1 MKKLLKSTKI
11 DYISIILIFIIINL
25 MIVSK
30 VKTLVVIPDEV
41 NTLAIPA
48 ALSGSHW
55 ELVNSYYGW
64 GGSIFYYPLFLLIK
78 NPIVLYRNI
87 IMLNSV
93 LLAIIPCIAYM
104 MSEKFFQVKNRKLRF
119 LLAFFLGIY
128 PGTFAM
134 SQYGWNETWIRVITW
149 IILLILFKLVN
160 EKEKKR
166 LNSFIFGV
174 LLAYSYAIHGRMLV
188 FIPITVII
196 YVFLLRKYK
205 NKFINIKYLI
215 FGFLPIFLLDIVVKK
230 QIKNILFRN
239 VVSLRNTFSDT
250 MINSLKALANLKI
263 FVTVVLRATTS
274 YTFYVGITSFGIV
287 FLAII
292 LLIKLLKI
300 HTEQDKNYIIL
311 GIFSVIG
318 ILFSVLVSVFFFM
331 PDFHEQKAYIW
342 GRYTDHFTSLVIFF
356 VILLVISKKLD
367 LKYIYYSIAIML
379 ILSVPVLIIETGD
392 VFSGMADINILSLIS
407 FVPNYVFDS
416 PEKFYMLI
424 LFLII
429 LSTYILFMLKENITL
444 ALIVGIAI
452 YSISNAH
459 LEYKRIE
466 KSDGN
471 FSVIG
476 NSKYGVINILGKYG
490 KQKLTL
496 NFISNMSTDIHPIT
510 YLLLLN
516 KFNVNY
522 SEDSIQDN
530 IKSGKENIS
539 MAKSEQESLLL
550 DKDVYKIDI
559 QSDDHSIYNLYY
571 KGKEIK
577 KFLDSKNILSKRNDT
592 YNILLD
598 NLYTTNGN
606 IKENNNLVV
615 TSNSIMYGPYI
626 ELRPNHYKVIITGEG
641 LNKEGISF
649 LFNKKGKGEAII
661 SEKYT
666 TIKKEYNEFIGE
678 FNVNDFIKGFE
689 TIIENK
695 SNSNVVI
702 TSVKIIAK

>member
-160 EKEKKR
+160 EKGEKR

-188 FIPITVII
+188 FIPVTVII

-205 NKFINIKYLI
+205 NKFINMKYLI
-215 FGFLPIFLLDIVVKK
+215 FGFLPIFFLDIVVKK
-230 QIKNILFRN
+230 QIKNTLFGN
-239 VVSLRNTFSDT
+239 IVSLRNTFSDT
-250 MINSLKALANLKI
+250 MINSLKALANLKTFI
-263 FVTVVLRATTS
+263 TVVLRATTS

-292 LLIKLLKI
+292 LLIKLLKMD
-300 HTEQDKNYIIL
+300 TKQDKNYIIL

-318 ILFSVLVSVFFFM
+318 ILFSVMVSVFFFL
-331 PDFHEQKAYIW
+331 PDFHEQKVYIW
-342 GRYTDHFTSLVIFF
+342 GRYADHFTSLVIFF
-356 VILLVISKKLD
+356 VVLLVINKKLN
-367 LKYIYYSIAIML
+367 LKYVYYSIAIML
-379 ILSVPVLIIETGD
+379 VLSVPVLIIETGD

-407 FVPNYVFDS
+407 FVPGYIFDS

-429 LSTYILFMLKENITL
+429 LSIYILFMLKENITL
-444 ALIVGIAI
+444 ALMVGIAI

-459 LEYKRIE
+459 LEYKRIK

-471 FSVIG
+471 FSAIG
-476 NSKYGVINILGKYG
+476 NSKYGVINILGEYR

-496 NFISNMSTDIHPIT
+496 NFINNISTDIHPIT

-516 KFNVNY
+516 KFDVNY
-522 SEDSIQDN
+522 WESSIQDN

-539 MAKSEQESLLL
+539 LAKPEQESLLL

-559 QSDDHSIYNLYY
+559 QSDDRSMYDLYY

-577 KFLDSKNILSKRNDT
+577 NFLESKNIFSKRNDT

-606 IKENNNLVV
+606 TKENNNLVV
-615 TSNSIMYGPYI
+615 TSNSVMYGPYI

-649 LFNKKGKGEAII
+649 LFNKKGEGEAII

-666 TIKKEYNEFIGE
+666 TVKKEYNEFIGE
-678 FNVNDFIKGFE
+678 FNVNNFIKGFE

-695 SNSNVVI
+695 SNGNI
-702 TSVKIIAK
+702 LIHSVKIIAE

>member
-230 QIKNILFRN
+230 
-239 VVSLRNTFSDT
+239 
-250 MINSLKALANLKI
+250 
-263 FVTVVLRATTS
+263 
-274 YTFYVGITSFGIV
+274 
-287 FLAII
+287 
-292 LLIKLLKI
+292 
-300 HTEQDKNYIIL
+300 
-311 GIFSVIG
+311 
-318 ILFSVLVSVFFFM
+318 
-331 PDFHEQKAYIW
+331 
-342 GRYTDHFTSLVIFF
+342 
-356 VILLVISKKLD
+356 
-367 LKYIYYSIAIML
+367 
-379 ILSVPVLIIETGD
+379 
-392 VFSGMADINILSLIS
+392 
-407 FVPNYVFDS
+407 
-416 PEKFYMLI
+416 
-424 LFLII
+424 
-429 LSTYILFMLKENITL
+429 
-444 ALIVGIAI
+444 
-452 YSISNAH
+452 
-459 LEYKRIE
+459 
-466 KSDGN
+466 
-471 FSVIG
+471 
-476 NSKYGVINILGKYG
+476 
-490 KQKLTL
+490 
-496 NFISNMSTDIHPIT
+496 
-510 YLLLLN
+510 
-516 KFNVNY
+516 
-522 SEDSIQDN
+522 
-530 IKSGKENIS
+530 
-539 MAKSEQESLLL
+539 
-550 DKDVYKIDI
+550 
-559 QSDDHSIYNLYY
+559 
-571 KGKEIK
+571 
-577 KFLDSKNILSKRNDT
+577 
-592 YNILLD
+592 
-598 NLYTTNGN
+598 
-606 IKENNNLVV
+606 
-615 TSNSIMYGPYI
+615 
-626 ELRPNHYKVIITGEG
+626 
-641 LNKEGISF
+641 
-649 LFNKKGKGEAII
+649 
-661 SEKYT
+661 
-666 TIKKEYNEFIGE
+666 
-678 FNVNDFIKGFE
+678 
-689 TIIENK
+689 
-695 SNSNVVI
+695 
-702 TSVKIIAK
+702 

>member
-1 MKKLLKSTKI
+1 M
-11 DYISIILIFIIINL
+11 
-25 MIVSK
+25 
-30 VKTLVVIPDEV
+30 
-41 NTLAIPA
+41 
-48 ALSGSHW
+48 
-55 ELVNSYYGW
+55 
-64 GGSIFYYPLFLLIK
+64 
-78 NPIVLYRNI
+78 
-87 IMLNSV
+87 
-93 LLAIIPCIAYM
+93 
-104 MSEKFFQVKNRKLRF
+104 
-119 LLAFFLGIY
+119 
-128 PGTFAM
+128 
-134 SQYGWNETWIRVITW
+134 
-149 IILLILFKLVN
+149 
-160 EKEKKR
+160 
-166 LNSFIFGV
+166 
-174 LLAYSYAIHGRMLV
+174 
-188 FIPITVII
+188 FIPVTVII

-205 NKFINIKYLI
+205 NKFINMKYLI
-215 FGFLPIFLLDIVVKK
+215 FGFLPIFFLDIVVKK
-230 QIKNILFRN
+230 QIKNTLFGN
-239 VVSLRNTFSDT
+239 IVSLRNTFSDT
-250 MINSLKALANLKI
+250 MINSLKALANLKTFI
-263 FVTVVLRATTS
+263 TVVLRATTS

-292 LLIKLLKI
+292 LLIKLLKMD
-300 HTEQDKNYIIL
+300 TKQDKNYIIL

-318 ILFSVLVSVFFFM
+318 ILFSVMVSVFFFL

-342 GRYTDHFTSLVIFF
+342 GRYADHFTSLVIFF
-356 VILLVISKKLD
+356 VVLLVINKKLN
-367 LKYIYYSIAIML
+367 LKYVYYSIAIML
-379 ILSVPVLIIETGD
+379 VLSVPVLIIETGD

-407 FVPNYVFDS
+407 FVPGYIFDS

-429 LSTYILFMLKENITL
+429 LSIYILFMLKENITL
-444 ALIVGIAI
+444 ALMVGIAI

-459 LEYKRIE
+459 LEYKRIK

-471 FSVIG
+471 FSAIG
-476 NSKYGVINILGKYG
+476 NSKYGVINILGEYR

-496 NFISNMSTDIHPIT
+496 NFINNISTDIHPIT

-516 KFNVNY
+516 KFDVNY
-522 SEDSIQDN
+522 WESSIQDN

-539 MAKSEQESLLL
+539 LAKPEQESLLL

-559 QSDDHSIYNLYY
+559 QSDDRSMYDLYY

-577 KFLDSKNILSKRNDT
+577 KFLESKNIFSKRNDT

-606 IKENNNLVV
+606 TKENNNLVV
-615 TSNSIMYGPYI
+615 TSNSVMYGPYI

-649 LFNKKGKGEAII
+649 LFNKKGEGEAII

-666 TIKKEYNEFIGE
+666 TVKKEYNEFIGE

-695 SNSNVVI
+695 SNGNI
-702 TSVKIIAK
+702 LIHSVKIIAE